1 MAGRTVMLRRPMVHG
16 NTARMVRA
24 TVLSESDGELRVVV
38 EGSNKPIT
46 VKASETVDAPRT
58 FGTRLAMQQGVI
70 IQKSLPDNANSLS
83 RICESRG

>member
-1 MAGRTVMLRRPMVHG
+1 MVHG

-24 TVLSESDGELRVVV
+24 TVLSESDGELRVVA

>member
-24 TVLSESDGELRVVV
+24 TVLSESDGELRVVA